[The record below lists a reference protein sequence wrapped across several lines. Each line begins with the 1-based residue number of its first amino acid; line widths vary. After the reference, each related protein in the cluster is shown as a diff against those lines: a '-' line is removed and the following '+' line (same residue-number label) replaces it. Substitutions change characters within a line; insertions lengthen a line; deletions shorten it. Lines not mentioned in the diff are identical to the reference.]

1 MRRTFWFVAG
11 AGAGVYALTKARRAA
26 EALTVDGLRDRV
38 SGAAAAARI
47 FRDEV
52 AAGQHEKE
60 SELRERLGL
69 VPHGVPEL
77 GPATVPRHRLTS
89 VPLTSTLRQIEQEGS
104 T

>member
-1 MRRTFWFVAG
+1 MSRTFWFAAG
-11 AGAGVYALTKARRAA
+11 AGAGVYVLTRARRAA
-26 EALTVDGLRDRV
+26 EVLTVDGLRDRV
-38 SGAAAAARI
+38 SGAAAAARV

-52 AAGQHEKE
+52 VAGQHEKE

-77 GPATVPRHRLTS
+77 GGVTPVSP
-89 VPLTSTLRQIEQEGS
+89 LRQIEQEGS